1 MTKCFQAARKSVAG
15 EALAVEVDGFEGA
28 AFLVVVVQ
36 ATAVG
41 QAAVTE
47 LAASRSLSSASSEY
61 YKRICHQILKERVT
75 LI

>member
-36 ATAVG
+36 AVAVG
-41 QAAVTE
+41 QAAGG
-47 LAASRSLSSASSEY
+47 SR
-61 YKRICHQILKERVT
+61 
-75 LI
+75 